1 MSKPRVRVSDHAVLR
16 YLERVGGFD
25 IEALRRDIRDRV
37 YKAAA
42 SGASAV
48 VIDGFRYCIRFD
60 HEGGRVITTVIDG
73 DWSSDDHQVAV
84 RGGGGK

>member
-37 YKAAA
+37 HRAAEAGA
-42 SGASAV
+42 SGV
-48 VIDGFRYCIRFD
+48 VIDGFRFCVRMD
-60 HEGGRVITTVIDG
+60 REGGLVITTVIPG
-73 DWSSDDHQVAV
+73 DLPSDDHQAAK
-84 RGGGGK
+84 REGR